1 MAILLTD
8 LLLGLKKE
16 EIRQLKKYVRSPFV
30 THRVDLAE
38 LFNVYADCLYQGKS
52 FPEKVELFEIIYP
65 KEPFDDQK
73 MRSTM
78 SDLHK
83 VVEGYLTSAIIQGDE
98 TEKNLL
104 LLRWYRQRN
113 REKHFRKTAQRIEKI
128 QARQPLRNPDYYDDQ
143 LRLQSESA
151 MFETTNRRAGGLHLQ
166 EIGDTMDIL
175 YLSRKLRHACTQL
188 SHRAVFKTDYDFGLL
203 NAWVHSLENS
213 PTLKVPAV
221 SLYYYCYLFLT
232 EKENQEYFRKFRN
245 LLSIHRE
252 NFPQDELKNLY
263 RAAIN
268 YCIRQMN
275 AGSTEFTLE
284 GWNLFQEGLQ
294 SEIFIENSQ
303 LSRFTFDNV
312 VAVGLR
318 LKKYT
323 AVEHFIEKYKSK
335 LAKNYRADTV
345 KFNFARLEF
354 DRKDYDRALYH
365 LNTFQPADLVNQLIT
380 RTLLLKIYYE
390 SGAFD
395 LLDSHLNNFRLFIRR
410 REVSDYHRLNFSNI
424 ISFVKKEL
432 SLPPGN
438 RQEREKLRAAI
449 ENEAVLTERAW
460 LLGNLLN

>member
-1 MAILLTD
+1 LPILLTE
-8 LLLGLKKE
+8 LLLGLKKA

-30 THRVDLAE
+30 THRRDLAT
-38 LFNVYADCLYQGKS
+38 LFNLYADCLYKEKS
-52 FPEKVELFEIIYP
+52 FPTKTEIFRSVYP
-65 KEPFDDQK
+65 TEAFDDQK
-73 MRSTM
+73 LRSAM

-83 VVEGYLTSAIIQGDE
+83 VVEGFLTTSIIQTDD
-98 TEKNLL
+98 TERNLL
-104 LLRWYRQRN
+104 LLRWFRQRN
-113 REKHFRKTAQRIEKI
+113 REKHFRKTAQKI
-128 QARQPLRNPDYYDDQ
+128 QKLQAKQPLRNPDYYDDQ
-143 LRLQSESA
+143 LRFQSESA
-151 MFETTNRRAGGLHLQ
+151 MFQTANRRAGDLKLQ

-213 PTLKVPAV
+213 PTLKIPAV
-221 SLYYYCYLFLT
+221 ALYYYCYLFLT
-232 EKENQEYFRKFRN
+232 EKNDQAYFKKFRT
-245 LLSIHRE
+245 LLSTHRE
-252 NFPQDELKNLY
+252 NFPQEELKNLY

-268 YCIRQMN
+268 YCIRQLN
-275 AGSTEFTLE
+275 EGNTEFILE

-294 SEIFIENSQ
+294 TEILMDNGQ

-312 VAVGLR
+312 VAAGLR

-323 AVEHFIEKYKSK
+323 EIEYFIEKYKSK
-335 LAKNYRADTV
+335 LAENYRNDTV
-345 KFNFARLEF
+345 KFNLARLEF
-354 DRKDYDRALYH
+354 DRKNYDEALSH

-390 SGAFD
+390 SGAFN

-432 SLPPGN
+432 SLPPGD
-438 RQEREKLRAAI
+438 RKEREKLRAAI
-449 ENEAVLTERAW
+449 KNEPVLTERDW
-460 LLGNLLN
+460 LLGNLS

>member
-1 MAILLTD
+1 MSILLTD

-30 THRVDLAE
+30 THRVDLSE
-38 LFNVYADCLYQGKS
+38 LFKVYADCLYKDKP
-52 FPEKVELFEIIYP
+52 FPAKADLFEIIYP
-65 KEPFDDQK
+65 NESFDDQK
-73 MRSTM
+73 LRSTM

-83 VVEGYLTSAIIQGDE
+83 VIESYLTATIIQTDE
-98 TEKNLL
+98 TERNLL

-113 REKHFRKTAQRIEKI
+113 REKHFLKTAQRIEKL
-128 QARQPLRNPDYYDDQ
+128 QAKQPLRNPDYYDHQ
-143 LRLQSESA
+143 LSLQSESA

-221 SLYYYCYLFLT
+221 ALYYYCYLFLT
-232 EKENQEYFRKFRN
+232 EKKSQEYFRKFRS
-245 LLSIHRE
+245 LLSDHRE

-275 AGSTEFTLE
+275 TGSNEFTLE
-284 GWNLFQEGLQ
+284 GWRLFQEGLDT
-294 SEIFIENSQ
+294 EIFIENGQ

-318 LKKYT
+318 LKKY
-323 AVEHFIEKYKSK
+323 AEVEYFIEKYNSK
-335 LAKNYRADTV
+335 LAENYRINTV

-410 REVSDYHRLNFSNI
+410 REVSDYHRLNFKNI

-432 SLPPGN
+432 SLVPGD
-438 RQEREKLRAAI
+438 REEKEKLRLAI
-449 ENEAVLTERAW
+449 ENEPVLTERAW
-460 LLGNLLN
+460 LLGNIS

>member
-1 MAILLTD
+1 MSILLPD
-8 LLLGLKKE
+8 LLVGLKKE

-30 THRVDLAE
+30 THRTDLSD
-38 LFNVYADCLYQGKS
+38 LFNVFADCLYK
-52 FPEKVELFEIIYP
+52 EKPLPIKRELYTLIYP
-65 KEPFDDQK
+65 TESFNDQK
-73 MRSTM
+73 LRSAM

-83 VVEGYLTSAIIQGDE
+83 VVERYLATSIIQVDD
-98 TEKNLL
+98 TERSLL

-113 REKHFRKTAQRIEKI
+113 REKHFRKTAERIQKL
-128 QARQPLRNPDYYDDQ
+128 QANQPLRNPDYFDDQ
-143 LRLQSESA
+143 LRFQSETA
-151 MFETTNRRAGGLHLQ
+151 MFQTANRRAGDLNLQ

-213 PTLKVPAV
+213 PTLKIPAV

-232 EKENQEYFRKFRN
+232 EKDNQKYFKEFRK
-245 LLSIHRE
+245 LLSKHQE
-252 NFPQDELKNLY
+252 NFPKDELKNLY

-268 YCIRQMN
+268 YCIRQLN
-275 AGSTEFTLE
+275 EGSSEFTIE

-294 SEIFIENSQ
+294 SEIFMDNGR

-318 LKKYT
+318 LKKYPE
-323 AVEHFIEKYKSK
+323 VEQFIEKYEAK
-335 LAKNYRADTV
+335 LAENYRTDTV
-345 KFNFARLEF
+345 KFNYARLEF
-354 DRKDYDRALYH
+354 DRKNYDQALFH

-424 ISFVKKEL
+424 IMYVKKEL

-438 RQEREKLRAAI
+438 RQERNKLRTAI
-449 ENEAVLTERAW
+449 KNEPVLTERDW
-460 LLGNLLN
+460 LLGNLL